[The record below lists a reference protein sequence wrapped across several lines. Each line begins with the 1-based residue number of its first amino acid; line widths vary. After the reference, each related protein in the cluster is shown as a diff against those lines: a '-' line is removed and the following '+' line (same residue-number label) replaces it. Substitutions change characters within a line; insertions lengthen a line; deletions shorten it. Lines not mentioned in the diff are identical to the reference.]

1 MSYYIIK
8 EGKKT
13 TIDTELTE
21 ISSGG
26 QGIIYKVKAPS
37 LYDGYCVKI
46 YKESTHIDEA
56 RRRIEY
62 MVQNQPENI
71 DMHNIRICWPQ
82 APVFD
87 MSGKF
92 VGYLM
97 KLAFPESR
105 DLKILSIHSIGISIA
120 KKHPKYSK
128 WHNKFELTD
137 SIGRTNRMK
146 MLHNWALAVELIHKT
161 NKYVVVDIKPDN
173 VLATADG
180 RISIVDTDSFQINDG
195 INVYRGPVATP
206 EYFPKFA
213 RQIEK
218 QKKLQTLDCDY
229 FALAVAFYKILI
241 GSHPYSGFK
250 LKPPYNTD
258 DYADIASHIDADL
271 FVFGNKQKYIELLP
285 VNNMHARYESLPN
298 ELKILFHSAFTSNSN
313 LPNANKWKEALK
325 KALNIT
331 NVSQPRIKVKIDSF
345 HNSESK
351 CLCVLLVDVSGSMKL
366 NISNL
371 NNALAKFI
379 ADIKN
384 GDNGFNEHSKESIEL
399 SVIQFDKDVNVL
411 MKPTLIGH
419 NTQIPKLAVRGFATN
434 TFAAIETAFNVVEER
449 KKIYKESGQSY
460 YRPWIILLT
469 DGNPYPMD
477 NDKLASLSTR
487 IADDLLMQKYIFTA
501 IGIGTDI
508 DKDILSKLSNGNY
521 SVITK
526 TGFSKFFQ
534 FLSASI
540 SAVER
545 KDPQEDLL
553 GEIEESF
560 SVEL

>member
-1 MSYYIIK
+1 
-8 EGKKT
+8 
-13 TIDTELTE
+13 
-21 ISSGG
+21 
-26 QGIIYKVKAPS
+26 
-37 LYDGYCVKI
+37 
-46 YKESTHIDEA
+46 
-56 RRRIEY
+56 
-62 MVQNQPENI
+62 
-71 DMHNIRICWPQ
+71 
-82 APVFD
+82 
-87 MSGKF
+87 
-92 VGYLM
+92 
-97 KLAFPESR
+97 
-105 DLKILSIHSIGISIA
+105 
-120 KKHPKYSK
+120 
-128 WHNKFELTD
+128 
-137 SIGRTNRMK
+137 MK
-146 MLHNWALAVELIHKT
+146 MLHNWALAAELIHKT

-195 INVYRGPVATP
+195 INVFRGPVATP

-218 QKKLQTLDCDY
+218 QKKLQTLDCDN

-271 FVFGNKQKYIELLP
+271 FVFGKNQKYIELLP
-285 VNNMHARYESLPN
+285 VNNMHARYESLPI
-298 ELKILFHSAFTSNSN
+298 ELKTLFYSSFTSDSN
-313 LPNANKWKEALK
+313 LPNATKWKEALK

-366 NISNL
+366 NIGNL

-379 ADIKN
+379 TDIKN
-384 GDNGFNEHSKESIEL
+384 GKNGFNEHSKESIEL

-411 MKPTLIGH
+411 MKPTLIGPD
-419 NTQIPKLAVRGFATN
+419 TPIPKLSVRGFATN
-434 TFAAIETAFNVVEER
+434 TFGAIETAFNVIEER

-477 NDKLASLSTR
+477 NDKLASLSKR
-487 IADDLLMQKYIFTA
+487 IADDLLMQKYILTA

-521 SVITK
+521 SVIK
-526 TGFSKFFQ
+526 KSGFSRFFQ